1 MSISSKKPQ
10 KKKIPKL
17 PPKKNLEEWYPE
29 ILLRTQVIDK
39 RIPDSRG
46 FYGYPPYGSRI
57 LILLEELFIKE
68 LESTGHEPIRTPTV
82 IPETLLTIEKEHA
95 EGFAPEVWV
104 ITEGRDRKPLSIPKM
119 LRPTGETLIY
129 SLFHY
134 WIRSHVDL
142 PLKTYE
148 RRPSFRAEPDN
159 AIQPFL
165 RSHEFYWIEAHD
177 AFSSYEE
184 AVQQVREDMMIF
196 ERIVWDKL
204 AIPFM
209 LFKRPEWDKFAGAD
223 YTCAYDTPLDDGK
236 VLQIGT
242 THNLGQRFAKAFDVT
257 FQTEENVEKHACQT
271 CFGPGISRIVGALV
285 IVHGDDQGLVL
296 PPAIAPVQVI
306 IIPIPMKG
314 KDEEVHAFS
323 EEILDILKPIVR
335 VKLDHADSTPG
346 FKFYSWEEKGVP
358 LRIEIGPRE
367 VEANSVLVV
376 DRLHVFKETI
386 ARDELQEAIPKLL
399 DRFTSIL
406 QERVKDRFKIA
417 EVNSLEEIE
426 KRLEE
431 QVHLLICPFCDDQE
445 CIDFLKD
452 NYNLKVR
459 GIPLFT
465 KSEKDIDECEKNHE
479 ITDGKTK
486 CLICNERLARRKVYL
501 ARQY

>member
-1 MSISSKKPQ
+1 M
-10 KKKIPKL
+10 
-17 PPKKNLEEWYPE
+17 EEWYPE

-46 FYGYPPYGSRI
+46 FYGYPPYGSRM
-57 LILLEELFIKE
+57 LVLLEDLFIGE
-68 LESTGHEPIRTPTV
+68 LERTGHDPIRTPTV
-82 IPETLLTIEKEHA
+82 IPESLLQIEKEHA

-104 ITEGRDRKPLSIPKM
+104 ITEGRDRKPLNILKV

-134 WIRSHVDL
+134 WIRSHADL

-165 RSHEFYWIEAHD
+165 RSHEFYWIESHD

-184 AVQQVREDMMIF
+184 AVQQVREDMGIF
-196 ERIVWDKL
+196 EKIIWNKL

-257 FQTEENVEKHACQT
+257 YQSEENIEKHVCQT
-271 CFGPGISRIVGALV
+271 CFGPGIGRITGALV
-285 IVHGDDQGLVL
+285 LIHGDDQGLVL
-296 PPAIAPVQVI
+296 PPAVAPTQVVV
-306 IIPIPMKG
+306 IPIPMKG
-314 KDEEVHAFS
+314 KDEEVLAFS
-323 EEILDILKPIVR
+323 YEVHDMLKSRIRVR
-335 VKLDHADSTPG
+335 IDLTDNTPG
-346 FKFYSWEEKGVP
+346 FKYYLWEERGVP

-367 VEANSVLVV
+367 VEKQQVLII
-376 DRLHVFKETI
+376 DRLHQMKETVSK
-386 ARDELQEAIPKLL
+386 DDLVETVPKLL
-399 DRFTSIL
+399 DKFTNIL
-406 QERVKDRFKIA
+406 QDRARDRFRIA
-417 EVNSLEEIE
+417 EVRSLDEIKKKLSE
-426 KRLEE
+426 K
-431 QVHLLICPFCDDQE
+431 VHLLIAPFCDDEE
-445 CIDFLKD
+445 CIEFLKD
-452 NYNLKVR
+452 EYNLKVR

-465 KSEKDIDECEKNHE
+465 KGEKNIKECEENYRIKDESTPCIVCEKRPAKRN
-479 ITDGKTK
+479 
-486 CLICNERLARRKVYL
+486 VYM